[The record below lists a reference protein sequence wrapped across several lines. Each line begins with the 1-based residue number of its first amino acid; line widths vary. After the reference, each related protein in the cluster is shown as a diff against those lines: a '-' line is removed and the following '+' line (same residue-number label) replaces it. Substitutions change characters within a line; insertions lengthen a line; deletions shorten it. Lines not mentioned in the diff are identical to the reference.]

1 LSFDPTFDIGIDESR
16 RRRKKSFSADFT
28 GDIDLESLSRGM
40 PFPSSR
46 DFGKR
51 ATQLNILRQRGR
63 VERTPTRLRS
73 EGRLQDAFLTNPLA
87 APSIDPSR
95 KSNGRKKRSRLSR
108 SRSSLVR
115 ESARLGKGG
124 RPRNLRQARRR
135 DTRELDTNFR
145 SLGFG

>member
-1 LSFDPTFDIGIDESR
+1 LSFDPTFDIGLDESR

-46 DFGKR
+46 DFGR
-51 ATQLNILRQRGR
+51 RRTQRNILGQRAR
-63 VERTPTRLRS
+63 VERTPLRLQS

-108 SRSSLVR
+108 SRSSVLK

-124 RPRNLRQARRR
+124 APRNLRQAQRRSN
-135 DTRELDTNFR
+135 RELDQSFR
-145 SLGFG
+145 SLGL